1 MSEIFIKAG
10 SVTNA
15 QRIESLL
22 KKNGYRAAIRRSS
35 KVKRGEGCGY
45 SVIAK
50 GDIGEIAELIKN
62 SRIKYT
68 EFKVL

>member
-1 MSEIFIKAG
+1 MSEIQIKAG

-22 KKNGYRAAIRRSS
+22 KRNGYRATIRRSS
-35 KVKRGEGCGY
+35 RIAKGEGCGY
-45 SVIAK
+45 SVILK
-50 GDIGEIAELIKN
+50 GESGKVLELINN
-62 SRIKYT
+62 SRIKYK

>member
-1 MSEIFIKAG
+1 MSEIQIKAG

-22 KKNGYRAAIRRSS
+22 KRNGFKVAIRRSS
-35 KVKRGEGCGY
+35 KIKKGEGCGY
-45 SVIAK
+45 SVLVK
-50 GDIGEIAELIKN
+50 GDAQKISELIKN

>member
-1 MSEIFIKAG
+1 MSEIQIKAG

-22 KKNGYRAAIRRSS
+22 KRNGYRVTIRRSS
-35 KVKRGEGCGY
+35 KIKKGEGCGY
-45 SVIAK
+45 SVLVK
-50 GDIGEIAELIKN
+50 GDALKISELIKN